1 VARIGLVLG
10 AGGIAGHAFHA
21 GVLRA
26 LHAVTGWDPRSADV
40 IVGTSA
46 GSHVA
51 ALLRAGLSAA
61 DVAARYSD
69 EPLSPA
75 GRELL
80 GRVGAPEPIPAP
92 RVRALGMASPGLLL
106 RAAVRPWST
115 RVGAV
120 VSAAVPAGR
129 VSLRHFAA
137 RISWLFEDGWPAE
150 PLWLPAVSLRDGRRV
165 VFGQEGAPL
174 TEVGTAVA
182 ASCAVP
188 GWFAPVEVAGERFVD
203 GGAHS
208 PTNLDLLAGAGLDM
222 VVVVSP
228 MSVARGVRTAA
239 VDLPL
244 RASWRLRL
252 GEEARRVRR
261 HGSAVVAFQPSA
273 ADLGV
278 MGLNAMS
285 PSRRHAIVRQAH
297 DSTLARLGSGRA
309 RERLAALF
317 SDNGAE
323 GMRPPA

>member
-26 LHAVTGWDPRSADV
+26 LEAITGWDPRTADV

-46 GSHVA
+46 GSHVG

-106 RAAVRPWST
+106 RAAVRPWSA

-137 RISWLFEDGWPAE
+137 RISWLFDDGWPDA

-165 VFGQEGAPL
+165 VFGRDGAPA
-174 TEVGTAVA
+174 TDVGTAVA

-188 GWFAPVEVAGERFVD
+188 GWFAPVEVAGERYVD

-208 PTNLDLLAGAGLDM
+208 PTNLDLLAGGGLDLA
-222 VVVVSP
+222 VVISP
-228 MSVARGVRTAA
+228 MSVARGVRKAA
-239 VDLPL
+239 IDLPI

-252 GEEARRVRR
+252 GEEVRKVRR
-261 HGSAVVAFQPSA
+261 SGTEVVAFQPTA

-285 PSRRHAIVRQAH
+285 PTRRHAIVRQAH
-297 DSTLARLGSGRA
+297 DSTLTRLGSGRA
-309 RERLAALF
+309 SERLAALF
-317 SDNGAE
+317 TDTGGE
-323 GMRPPA
+323 GMRSPA